1 MLRACGAPEPPV
13 RRDLALALARAEVCA
28 LADGRCVRGRRATQ
42 LHESD
47 GMVGGSSVTLPAETS
62 SNIYLRLPRESR
74 VGFEFR
80 AIGAALRLV
89 AEPVAGRPVVLFRSR
104 AGEAD
109 DRWHR
114 TEVPTGLD
122 RGTIVRLGF
131 EVRPLVSGRPAMAR
145 LQGPVL
151 VGREIPPRRAAPT
164 SDSHPNVVLY
174 VVDTLRADRLGC
186 YGGPRGTSPRLDAF
200 AAGALRFTH
209 AVAQSSWTRPSTA
222 SIFTGVVPPR
232 HGALEADDMID
243 PGVATLPELL
253 HAAGFATAAFVT
265 NSVASAPFGF
275 ARGFDRF
282 RYFPE
287 ATSRAGLFLPADRLV
302 TPIAH
307 WLRSTSRPFFL
318 YVHATDPH
326 APYLAPARF
335 RRGRVAAVDGVT
347 PATVIAAERRCQSCL
362 HDLGRQRPAPIDA
375 NTVAVLSRLY
385 DADVARADAA
395 FGRLVDV
402 LVRQRLLDDTLVIF
416 TSDHGEEFLE
426 HDGVTHGKTLYHEL
440 LHVPLVVRLAG
451 GARGGTVVEEVVQHA
466 DLLPSILELAG
477 VPAPAGLDGE
487 AILGSA
493 GARPGREV
501 VSHLAHDGRE
511 VAAVTDGRWA
521 FIHNLA
527 APEGFESAYEIYDL
541 REDSLERRNLAGRDA
556 VLTGYAMQRLGEV
569 PAAARAPGAV
579 VDPRALE
586 RLRAL
591 GYVAR

>member
-1 MLRACGAPEPPV
+1 VLQACAAPEPPV
-13 RRDLALALARAEVCA
+13 RRDLALALARGEVCA
-28 LADGRCVRGRRATQ
+28 LADGGCVRGRRATE
-42 LHESD
+42 LHEID
-47 GMVGGSSVTLPAETS
+47 GMVGGSSITLPAETS

-89 AEPVAGRPVVLFRSR
+89 AEPAAGRPIVLFRSR

-109 DRWHR
+109 DRWHH

-151 VGREIPPRRAAPT
+151 VGRETPPRRAAPVGGG
-164 SDSHPNVVLY
+164 HPNVVLY

-222 SIFTGVVPPR
+222 SIFTGLVPPR

-243 PGVATLPELL
+243 PRVQTLPELL
-253 HAAGFATAAFVT
+253 RAAGFATAAFVT
-265 NSVASAPFGF
+265 NSVAAAPFGF

-287 ATSRAGLFLPADRLV
+287 ATSRDGLFLPADRLV
-302 TPIAH
+302 TPIAR
-307 WLRSTSRPFFL
+307 WLKSISRPFFL

-326 APYLAPARF
+326 APYLPPARF
-335 RRGRVAAVDGVT
+335 RRGVRAVDGVT
-347 PATVIAAERRCQSCL
+347 PAAVIAAERRCQNCL

-385 DADVARADAA
+385 DGDVARADAA

-440 LHVPLVVRLAG
+440 LHVPLVIRLPA
-451 GARGGTVVEEVVQHA
+451 GARGGTVVEDVAQHA

-477 VPAPAGLDGE
+477 VPSPPGLDGE

-493 GARPGREV
+493 GPRPGREI
-501 VSHLAHDGRE
+501 VSHLDHDRRE
-511 VAAVTDGRWA
+511 LAAVTDGRWA

-541 REDSLERRNLAGRDA
+541 QQDSLERRNLAGRDA
-556 VLTGYAMQRLGEV
+556 VLTAYAVERLAEV
-569 PAAARAPGAV
+569 PAPARPAGPA
-579 VDPRALE
+579 VDPRELE

-591 GYVAR
+591 GYVVP